1 MLLTIITVSYN
12 SEKTIAK
19 TIESVLSQGLKDIQY
34 IFIDGNSSDNTVALI
49 QSYIHKFESNGIDFL
64 ILSEDDSGIYNA
76 INKGLS
82 LAKGKW
88 ISILNS
94 DDCYESHVLQKEELL
109 SISEG
114 VIYGNMRIKKNNNI
128 LSPKK
133 LDSIYNEM
141 SLFHPSTFVHK
152 NVYQQ
157 IGLYNESYSL
167 ASDYDFLLR
176 CYISDINFHYIN
188 KVYTIYD
195 TDGATGRNLIKSWNE
210 VRIIKESNGRNK
222 IL

>member
-114 VIYGNMRIKKNNNI
+114 VIYGNMRIKK
-128 LSPKK
+128 K
-133 LDSIYNEM
+133 
-141 SLFHPSTFVHK
+141 
-152 NVYQQ
+152 Q
-157 IGLYNESYSL
+157 
-167 ASDYDFLLR
+167 
-176 CYISDINFHYIN
+176 
-188 KVYTIYD
+188 
-195 TDGATGRNLIKSWNE
+195 
-210 VRIIKESNGRNK
+210 
-222 IL
+222 